1 MALLPLDLDTVE
13 DTLRRDPEFLLHSRY
28 LSATL
33 RVVIGELQ
41 SFRLV
46 IQAGRI
52 SEIDPVVT
60 PFDSYD
66 IQLAG
71 TEAQWQSLLTAT
83 PPPFYQDFY
92 PAMVHHGFRIEGD
105 METIFAYY
113 PALRRLAELFREVA
127 NTNTAP
133 ATVAL

>member
-1 MALLPLDLDTVE
+1 MSAVPLDLSALTRE
-13 DTLRRDPEFLLHSRY
+13 MREDPEFALHSRH
-28 LSATL
+28 LTAEI

-46 IQAGRI
+46 MRAG
-52 SEIDPVVT
+52 ELVETDPVVT

-71 TEAQWQSLLTAT
+71 TEEQWSALLSPT

-92 PAMVHHGFRIEGD
+92 PAMVHHGFRIEGN
-105 METIFAYY
+105 MEMIMAYY
-113 PALRRLAELFREVA
+113 PAVRRLAEIFRSIAASEVSA
-127 NTNTAP
+127 
-133 ATVAL
+133 